1 MDSDGKRDSMREYIL
16 IVEDDN
22 DINHLQK
29 ELFGQ
34 HGYEVGQAFS
44 GTEAL
49 LCMRER
55 VPEAVILDLMLPG
68 MAGEEVLGA
77 IKEKY
82 PQTGVIVSSAKDSVD
97 TRVSLLRAGAD
108 DFVVK
113 PFDTEELLARL
124 EAVLRRR
131 GSSAWKG
138 SQAGGSNLAG
148 TGVVER
154 SPNGYGLGKGDPSG
168 YGLGKGD
175 SSGYGVGE
183 GSPSGYGV
191 VERFPN
197 GYGLGEGSPSGYGL
211 GERAPSGY
219 GVGEGIPGEAGRE
232 TGKVLAYKD
241 IRIQQEDFLV
251 LVGGQEVSFTKREYL
266 ILELLMSNPR
276 KVFTKANIY
285 ASVWKEEFLGEDN
298 AVNVHISNIRQKLA
312 KAHPEETYIQTVW
325 GIGFKMK

>member
-1 MDSDGKRDSMREYIL
+1 MDSGGKGDSMREYIL

-168 YGLGKGD
+168 YGLG
-175 SSGYGVGE
+175 
-183 GSPSGYGV
+183 
-191 VERFPN
+191 
-197 GYGLGEGSPSGYGL
+197 EGSPSGYGL
-211 GERAPSGY
+211 GEGAQSGY